1 MTDQRVGIYIRLS
14 LADGDGKAE
23 SDSIS
28 NQRELIHQFLDRHPQ
43 LKTAPREGFI
53 PPGEVSAAA
62 HGHGAVKTAPYKPLV
77 IVAS

>member
-1 MTDQRVGIYIRLS
+1 MAYHNNYTIYKGAVGE
-14 LADGDGKAE
+14 D
-23 SDSIS
+23 
-28 NQRELIHQFLDRHPQ
+28 
-43 LKTAPREGFI
+43 FI

>member
-1 MTDQRVGIYIRLS
+1 MDRGYFQQNPQYHNNYTIYKG
-14 LADGDGKAE
+14 AV
-23 SDSIS
+23 
-28 NQRELIHQFLDRHPQ
+28 
-43 LKTAPREGFI
+43 I